1 MTNPIPR
8 RTFLTSSAALA
19 TTTALAAGN
28 SPAAAPPRN
37 FFEWRTYRTAGADRQ
52 QFVSRHI
59 ESALLPGLERLGLQ
73 PIGGFLPDDK
83 TDTSVCLLIPHQSL
97 ESVGTLGDRLA
108 ADEEYQAAASEFRA
122 TPPKNPGYTRIESRL
137 MRAFSGMPTI
147 EVPPQT
153 ADRSP
158 RIFEL
163 RIYESANEHL
173 ARLKVEM
180 FNAGE
185 IQVMRDVKLAPV
197 FYGETLVSNDLP
209 NLTYMLSGENR
220 EAHKQHFA
228 DFLKHPEWD
237 RLKRIEKYKGTVSK
251 ITSVFYKPTS
261 WSQL

>member
-1 MTNPIPR
+1 
-8 RTFLTSSAALA
+8 
-19 TTTALAAGN
+19 
-28 SPAAAPPRN
+28 
-37 FFEWRTYRTAGADRQ
+37 
-52 QFVSRHI
+52 
-59 ESALLPGLERLGLQ
+59 
-73 PIGGFLPDDK
+73 
-83 TDTSVCLLIPHQSL
+83 
-97 ESVGTLGDRLA
+97 
-108 ADEEYQAAASEFRA
+108 
-122 TPPKNPGYTRIESRL
+122 
-137 MRAFSGMPTI
+137 
-147 EVPPQT
+147 
-153 ADRSP
+153 
-158 RIFEL
+158 
-163 RIYESANEHL
+163 
-173 ARLKVEM
+173 M